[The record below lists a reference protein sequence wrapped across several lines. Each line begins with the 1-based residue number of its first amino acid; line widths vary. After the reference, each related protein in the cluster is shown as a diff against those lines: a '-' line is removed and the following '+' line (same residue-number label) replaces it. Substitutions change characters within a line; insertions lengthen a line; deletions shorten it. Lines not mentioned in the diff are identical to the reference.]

1 MNLQEL
7 NSKIHQASKSELV
20 ANLASF
26 KIDIAKALNHA
37 EESEAYYRNHTGRE
51 LYRKLHNFGLGSE
64 ISSIGD
70 AHDNG
75 FRPLTVN
82 GIKSI
87 LYDPSIDLNSS
98 VLLAWYSASHSSTIT
113 KNPSND
119 KYGEITV
126 WADKSGNS
134 NDLTG
139 NGNPTTGASAQNSLN
154 VIDLDGDDYFLLEG
168 YSTPANGTVQAFII
182 CEVTACDNN
191 QDSILS
197 MNAANKDWQ
206 ISAGNASQFR
216 GILHFSTQSPHQ
228 STTVGSNAG
237 LKGYHMF
244 CADLDFTD
252 NGKYQLLV
260 DGETLAGTHVR
271 TYSDKIAPTVDFGV
285 FRNRGENQFPQGSV
299 AEVLLLNN
307 TDNVVRQKVEGYLAH
322 KWGIE
327 SQLGGSHPYKT
338 SAPS

>member
-7 NSKIHQASKSELV
+7 NSKIHQASKSDLV
-20 ANLASF
+20 SNLETF
-26 KIDIAKALNHA
+26 KTDIANALIGG
-37 EESEAYYRNHTGRE
+37 ESEAYYKNHTGRE

-70 AHDNG
+70 AHDDG

-82 GIKSI
+82 GIRTSAAFS
-87 LYDPSIDLNSS
+87 PSSLASLI
-98 VLLAWYSASHSSTIT
+98 AWYDASDSSTIS
-113 KNPSND
+113 KNSSN
-119 KYGEITV
+119 EV
-126 WADKSGNS
+126 SAWADKSSNS

-139 NGNPTTGASAQNSLN
+139 KDNPITGTSKQNSLN
-154 VIDLDGDDYFLLEG
+154 VIDLDGGDYFELNNL
-168 YSTPANGTVQAFII
+168 STPTSGNLQAFIV
-182 CEVTACDNN
+182 CEIKVSNNN
-191 QDSILS
+191 QDSIIS

-216 GILHFSTQSPHQ
+216 GILHFANQSPEA
-228 STTVGSNAG
+228 STTVASNSG

-252 NGKYQLLV
+252 DSTYQLIV
-260 DGETLAGTHVR
+260 DGVRLAGTFERV
-271 TYSDKIAPTVDFGV
+271 YSDKLASTVDFGV

-307 TDNVVRQKVEGYLAH
+307 TDNTVRQKVEGYLAH

-327 SQLGGSHPYKT
+327 SLLPGSHPYKA